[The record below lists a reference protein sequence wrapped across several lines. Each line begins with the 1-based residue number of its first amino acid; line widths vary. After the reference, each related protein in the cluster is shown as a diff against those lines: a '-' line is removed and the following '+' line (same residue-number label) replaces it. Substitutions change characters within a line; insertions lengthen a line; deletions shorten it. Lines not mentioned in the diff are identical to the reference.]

1 MASDTYS
8 FGSLF
13 LTQEKMAVMD
23 EIEQEEERL
32 VNLAAILLRIKV
44 KGPISNQTN
53 IVSVFSSPTSFLEFT

>member
-53 IVSVFSSPTSFLEFT
+53 IVLVFSSPTSFLEFT